1 MFCAPR
7 SSNAAA
13 LAGANMAPKH
23 VADPAEEKRIEDEI
37 LNPPPRAAAP
47 LGVHLEL
54 VADATDA
61 PVIPVGPV
69 TDERNTDHKFVCRPI
84 VVVADGDSSDDD
96 DTDDFAPPVVL
107 TKHDIGELG
116 LAPSIYHIDAHD
128 VCPVGDEG
136 KACRAILATANA
148 GVEWRTAFESDAS
161 RAKDTKRFLARFPG
175 RPHCA
180 DESQLHKLTFEY
192 ALATEA
198 ADQST
203 LAQIGTAQGAIPL
216 LIEPGATERVYGKAL
231 CVSSDEAVPFRER
244 CAHGVL
250 VSARIV
256 GGSVNTT
263 GTSFDVRLNTPD
275 VTTGAFRAQY
285 VEAGVRTGG
294 ALVASLPADT
304 RAHDEPL
311 AGDCNLALMS
321 RDAVGV
327 FNTPDSACARTLTR
341 AAILAAIETK
351 RIPLRPSDG
360 GVRRLRFLV
369 PTSADESYVPKDI
382 AEWFVATRMLELREL
397 CKADTKKYGPAP
409 ELNVHQVLAPP
420 NPDDPNAER
429 AKLDA
434 IEMHEDALVCVV
446 DAFLDKYG
454 AAAVNAVNLGAH
466 FVELVPRNGAQGW
479 IDMARNA
486 AGDRSRATDPV
497 RLTVRVEMIV
507 LALPGTGPVDAAV
520 AAKTKAESE
529 AKARIARAILP
540 PLPVGTPAPP
550 VRSGA
555 TYGAKFATAAAAA
568 STAARQSAHQQ
579 ELFGARLA
587 AAATA
592 RRPISSSR
600 IYDDE

>member
-1 MFCAPR
+1 
-7 SSNAAA
+7 
-13 LAGANMAPKH
+13 
-23 VADPAEEKRIEDEI
+23 
-37 LNPPPRAAAP
+37 
-47 LGVHLEL
+47 
-54 VADATDA
+54 
-61 PVIPVGPV
+61 
-69 TDERNTDHKFVCRPI
+69 
-84 VVVADGDSSDDD
+84 
-96 DTDDFAPPVVL
+96 
-107 TKHDIGELG
+107 
-116 LAPSIYHIDAHD
+116 
-128 VCPVGDEG
+128 
-136 KACRAILATANA
+136 
-148 GVEWRTAFESDAS
+148 
-161 RAKDTKRFLARFPG
+161 
-175 RPHCA
+175 
-180 DESQLHKLTFEY
+180 
-192 ALATEA
+192 
-198 ADQST
+198 
-203 LAQIGTAQGAIPL
+203 
-216 LIEPGATERVYGKAL
+216 
-231 CVSSDEAVPFRER
+231 
-244 CAHGVL
+244 
-250 VSARIV
+250 
-256 GGSVNTT
+256 
-263 GTSFDVRLNTPD
+263 
-275 VTTGAFRAQY
+275 
-285 VEAGVRTGG
+285 
-294 ALVASLPADT
+294 
-304 RAHDEPL
+304 
-311 AGDCNLALMS
+311 
-321 RDAVGV
+321 
-327 FNTPDSACARTLTR
+327 
-341 AAILAAIETK
+341 
-351 RIPLRPSDG
+351 
-360 GVRRLRFLV
+360 
-369 PTSADESYVPKDI
+369 
-382 AEWFVATRMLELREL
+382 MLELREL

-520 AAKTKAESE
+520 AAKTKAEYE